1 MKKVVREFGEYRLE
15 YRDTGFERSVVIA
28 RREGGAVSALEVRT
42 NGTACLELIFANGP
56 VRELCTNA
64 TTARGMLWWLL
75 GESRHI
81 DSVEKLKEFI
91 DDLESALHQAVD
103 EIAHAT
109 ALNLIRED
117 GEQQPTHLE
126 PQS

>member
-1 MKKVVREFGEYRLE
+1 MKAVREFEEYRLE
-15 YRDTGFERSVVIA
+15 YRGSRFERSVVIA
-28 RREGGAVSALEVRT
+28 RRGGGAVLEVRT
-42 NGTACLELIFANGP
+42 NGTACLELMFANGP
-56 VRELCTNA
+56 VKELCTNA

-91 DDLESALHQAVD
+91 GDLERALHLAVD
-103 EIAHAT
+103 EIASAT

-117 GEQQPTHLE
+117 EEQQPPHVG
-126 PQS
+126 